1 MVKGN
6 TVCMRLCYPSIYLL
20 QLWMDQYFARMASV
34 RASGDMPSRIRF
46 MLQDVEDMR
55 ENKWEPRRVAKE
67 MTPKTIGQIRKEFP
81 HTRVRTLSTDVDSL
95 ISCL

>member
-1 MVKGN
+1 
-6 TVCMRLCYPSIYLL
+6 
-20 QLWMDQYFARMASV
+20 
-34 RASGDMPSRIRF
+34 

-81 HTRVRTLSTDVDSL
+81 HTRVRTLSADVDSV
-95 ISCL
+95 INCR